1 MPRPDC
7 YDSMMLTNVTALI
20 QQGIEQQLHRG
31 AQLCVSMQGQT
42 LAQLALGEASP
53 GHAMTDDSIA
63 LWMSSGKPITATAIM
78 QLVEQGELE
87 LDDPVA
93 HYLPTFAAHGKSTI
107 TIRHLLTHTAG
118 IRTARFKFPQDDW
131 DTIIAAICD
140 APPEWEAGEEGGY
153 HTQTTWFLLGELL
166 HLVDGRT
173 IDQYVRE
180 EIFLPLGMNDSW
192 LGMPAETYRA
202 YEDAGKLFDMP
213 NTATGTPQPAP
224 MTSFDWS
231 TRPRPGGNC
240 MGPMHQ
246 LVTFYEM
253 LLQGGEHNGT
263 RILKPQTVAQ
273 MTHRQRA
280 DMHDHT
286 FKQTVDW
293 GLGLAINSAHHAPS
307 TPGGKT
313 AWHRIPYGYGPHA
326 STNTFGHGG
335 AQSSIA
341 FADPQHQ
348 LAAAIVFNGMPG
360 EAKHQQR
367 INPILEALYEDLG
380 LG

>member
-1 MPRPDC
+1 
-7 YDSMMLTNVTALI
+7 MLTKVTQLI
-20 QQGIEQQLHRG
+20 QQGIEDSLHRG
-31 AQLCVSMQGQT
+31 AQLCISREGQT
-42 LAQLALGEASP
+42 VEQLALGDAAP
-53 GHAMTDDSIA
+53 GHTMTDESIT

-87 LDDPVA
+87 LDDAVA
-93 HYLPTFAAHGKSTI
+93 HYLPLFANHGKSYI

-131 DTIIAAICD
+131 DSIITAICD
-140 APPEWEAGEEGGY
+140 AQPEWEAGEEGGY
-153 HTQTTWFLLGELL
+153 HTQTTWFLLGELV

-173 IDQYVRE
+173 IDQYVRD

-192 LGMPAETYRA
+192 LGMPTETYRG
-202 YEDAGKLFDMP
+202 YEQAGRLLDMP
-213 NTATGTPQPAP
+213 NTATGEPKPAP

-240 MGPMHQ
+240 MGPISE
-246 LVTFYEM
+246 LVKFYEM
-253 LLQGGEHNGT
+253 LLQGGERDGT
-263 RILKPQTVAQ
+263 RILKEETVAQ

-280 DMHDHT
+280 DMLDHT

-293 GLGLAINSAHHAPS
+293 GLGLAINSAHHAPNQ
-307 TPGGKT
+307 

-326 STNTFGHGG
+326 ADDTFGHGG

-380 LG
+380 LA